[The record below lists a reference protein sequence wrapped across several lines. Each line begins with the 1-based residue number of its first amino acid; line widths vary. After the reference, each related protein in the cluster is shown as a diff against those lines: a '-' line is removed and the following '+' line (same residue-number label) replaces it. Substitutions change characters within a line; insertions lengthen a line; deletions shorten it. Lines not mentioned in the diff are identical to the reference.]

1 MCSVVV
7 ASMKAVLKTEKK
19 AATPL
24 DRGYNGNI
32 EWMTL
37 ADAEKESR
45 ARYIEKTMINVHSI
59 TCMNTEAYSIQMS
72 ATGY

>member
-1 MCSVVV
+1 
-7 ASMKAVLKTEKK
+7 MKAVLKTEKK

-45 ARYIEKTMINVHSI
+45 ARY
-59 TCMNTEAYSIQMS
+59 
-72 ATGY
+72 